1 MYDSDKDIVD
11 RLRKGD
17 QSALKYLLDVYYK
30 DLVIYA
36 MKIVI
41 NKGVAEETVQDLFI
55 QLWKNRNSFTLQK
68 SLQAYLVTAVR
79 NRSINFIKS
88 SYGRT
93 RFENLDGIDP
103 NSNTEA
109 ADANVRVREL
119 REAIHSA
126 ILLLPPKCKI
136 IFNLSRNAGL
146 TVDEIAAQ
154 LGISKKTIRS
164 QISIAIRKIKAHLE
178 DQWGELL

>member
-17 QSALKYLLDVYYK
+17 QSALKYLFDVYYT

-41 NKGVAEETVQDLFI
+41 NRGVAEETVHDLFI
-55 QLWKNRNSFTLQK
+55 QLWKNRSRLTIQK
-68 SLQAYLVTAVR
+68 SLHGYLVSAVR
-79 NRSINFIKS
+79 NRSVNFIKS

-93 RFENLDGIDP
+93 RFENLDGIGSY
-103 NSNTEA
+103 SNTEA
-109 ADANVRVREL
+109 ADANISVREL
-119 REAIHSA
+119 KEAIHSA
-126 ILLLPPKCKI
+126 IQLLPPKCKI

-146 TVDEIAAQ
+146 TVDEIAAL
-154 LGISKKTIRS
+154 LGISKKTIRT

-178 DQWGELL
+178 DQWGELP